1 MSGTGIPGARTSRTA
16 VQVFGSIHSAAWLA
30 GASVASAIA
39 RYAVASAVNLALPVV
54 LTALVALA
62 SRSAPRA
69 THASTHPRAAATAS
83 SPTCDDAD
91 ASGEASKHGSCEDG
105 DRDGSDVGMGVCCMP
120 ASRRYASTYRDD
132 GQSDGSVKAGGQ
144 TYSAEDELEADM

>member
-1 MSGTGIPGARTSRTA
+1 M
-16 VQVFGSIHSAAWLA
+16 
-30 GASVASAIA
+30 
-39 RYAVASAVNLALPVV
+39 NLALPVV

-83 SPTCDDAD
+83 SHVGDDAD

-144 TYSAEDELEADM
+144 TYSAEDELEADMRDGRKGGRGWEEIIMTTAGEKKERETEHQNTTPRKTNPKP